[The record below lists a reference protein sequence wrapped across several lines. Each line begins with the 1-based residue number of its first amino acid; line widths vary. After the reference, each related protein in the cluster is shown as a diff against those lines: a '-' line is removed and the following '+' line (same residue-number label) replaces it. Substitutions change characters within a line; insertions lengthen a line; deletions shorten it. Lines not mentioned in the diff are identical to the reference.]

1 MPWSPA
7 PRPCRSAGSAGA
19 VAAST
24 RRSAARAGGGTPGA
38 GPGASPRRAPPP
50 LAERAAGLLGRLVR
64 PAMLQVRPLLLG
76 AHLGALERVLA
87 NGLRL
92 GARVRAAHHLL
103 LGQQLRTGAQLLA
116 VVRRFLPRP
125 TAGLLVTHGPLLPPR
140 PGRYHDGETARAC
153 LSCGVNPA
161 DVAVLLGAG
170 VVAGVVSTVVSFASL
185 VSYPA
190 LLAVGLPPVA
200 ANVTNT
206 VALVFTA
213 VGAAAGSRPELAG
226 QGGRVLR
233 LGVVTAGGGAAGAA
247 LLLLSRAFEAV
258 APWLIAGSSL
268 LLLAQPRVTPP
279 GAGGGRRR

>member
-76 AHLGALERVLA
+76 AHLGALERVLE

-125 TAGLLVTHGPLLPPR
+125 TAGLLVAHGTLLPPG
-140 PGRYHDGETARAC
+140 PGRY
-153 LSCGVNPA
+153 PA
-161 DVAVLLGAG
+161 AD
-170 VVAGVVSTVVSFASL
+170 
-185 VSYPA
+185 
-190 LLAVGLPPVA
+190 
-200 ANVTNT
+200 
-206 VALVFTA
+206 
-213 VGAAAGSRPELAG
+213 RR
-226 QGGRVLR
+226 RVLGLR
-233 LGVVTAGGGAAGAA
+233 RGCPRRRRAA
-247 LLLLSRAFEAV
+247 R
-258 APWLIAGSSL
+258 
-268 LLLAQPRVTPP
+268 R
-279 GAGGGRRR
+279 GRRRRGGQHGGELRVVGLLPGAARGRPAP